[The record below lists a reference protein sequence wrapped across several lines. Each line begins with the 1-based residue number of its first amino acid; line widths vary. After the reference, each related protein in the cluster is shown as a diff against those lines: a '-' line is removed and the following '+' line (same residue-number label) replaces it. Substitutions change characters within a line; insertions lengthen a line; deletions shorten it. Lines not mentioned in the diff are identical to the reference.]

1 MGGLRREGEERRG
14 GMTYRSV
21 RDSER
26 GSEEMISSSESSESG
41 ECALA

>member
-1 MGGLRREGEERRG
+1 
-14 GMTYRSV
+14 MTYRSV

-41 ECALA
+41 ECAR